1 MDILIQ
7 WCLKHLNYWVVTL
20 LMILENSLVPLPSEL
35 IITPAAYR
43 AAQGE
48 LNVFILILCTTAGAL
63 IGALINYYLAIR
75 VGRYLIYRF
84 ADSRWGHLMG
94 LSQQK
99 LQTVE
104 NYFIKR
110 GKISTFLGR
119 LVPAVRQ
126 FISIPAGLARMKLSS
141 FIIYTTLGSAL
152 WNCILIGLGYYLA
165 YAVPEEKLMEQLS
178 THSTWIALGIVGL
191 FVGIWAIKKLIR
203 RLFRKKV
210 KEM

>member
-1 MDILIQ
+1 MDAIIQ
-7 WCLKHLNYWVVTL
+7 WCLNHLNYWVVTL

-48 LNVFILILCTTAGAL
+48 LNVYLLIFCTTFGAVV
-63 IGALINYYLAIR
+63 GALINYLLAIK
-75 VGRYLIYRF
+75 VGRYLIYKF
-84 ADSRWGHLMG
+84 ADGRWGKLLG
-94 LSQQK
+94 LSEAK
-99 LQTVE
+99 LLTVE
-104 NYFIKR
+104 KYFIKR

-141 FIIYTTLGSAL
+141 FLIYTALGSAL

-165 YAVPEEKLMEQLS
+165 YIVPEDKLMEQLS
-178 THSTWIALGIVGL
+178 THSSIIAFSIVGL
-191 FVGIWAIKKLIR
+191 IIVVWAVKKLIR
-203 RLFRKKV
+203 KLFKKKV
-210 KEM
+210 KQM